1 MIKYDLKYM
10 SKYRII
16 EENKYLYKSRN
27 VINHIISASRNYRSE
42 KYINI
47 LLAKNIGYNF

>member
-16 EENKYLYKSRN
+16 EENKYLYKSKN
-27 VINHIISASRNYRSE
+27 DINHIISASRNYRSE